1 MTTTWVAMRATGR
14 GVLNYSLPAGNEAP
28 AITDFSVDVTDVD
41 GWVVSRFDCARA
53 WLDRWSDSGGMRR
66 SDQGSWQSG
75 PIESPYTGEHGAIE
89 TINAACVA
97 VAHWGLETGWGVHEY
112 NFNAGGI
119 HCANGA
125 ECFNDGSNDDETE
138 FRAYSSLPVFVAAY
152 FDLISS
158 SRYAMAWSSFK
169 AGSANGIMELWSAGY
184 TCGAKTRSEAT
195 SLVRR
200 VVRVVGARRTNLTG
214 ALPSVTQLTAT
225 NPDVPNR
232 CEPGQR
238 ERGRPGDND
247 GGGGGS
253 GGGLLFVAGL
263 LGLAAVASKS

>member
-66 SDQGSWQSG
+66 SDQGSWQGG
-75 PIESPYTGEHGAIE
+75 PIESAYTGEHAAIE
-89 TINAACVA
+89 TINAATIA
-97 VAHWGLETGWGVHEY
+97 VAHWALETGWGVHEY
-112 NFNAGGI
+112 NYNAGGI
-119 HCANGA
+119 HCAGGA
-125 ECFNDGSNDDETE
+125 ECFLDRADGEE
-138 FRAYSSLPVFVAAY
+138 FRGYSSLPAFVAAY
-152 FDLISS
+152 FDLVSS

-184 TCGAKTRSEAT
+184 TCGPKTRAEST

-200 VVRVVGARRTNLTG
+200 VVNIVAARRSNLAG
-214 ALPSVTQLTAT
+214 ALPTPAQYTAT
-225 NPDVPNR
+225 NPDVANR
-232 CEPGQR
+232 CEPGER
-238 ERGRPGDND
+238 ERSTRPG

-263 LGLAAVASKS
+263 LGLAAVASKK

>member
-1 MTTTWVAMRATGR
+1 MTTTWVAMRSTGR

-28 AITDFSVDVTDVD
+28 AITNFSVDVTDAD
-41 GWVVSRFDCARA
+41 GWIVSRFDCARA
-53 WLDRWSDSGGMRR
+53 WLDRWTDSGGLRR
-66 SDQGSWQSG
+66 SDQGSWQGG
-75 PIESPYTGEHGAIE
+75 PIETPYTGEAGNIE
-89 TINAACVA
+89 TINAAVVA
-97 VAHWGLETGWGVHEY
+97 VAHWALETGWGVHEY

-125 ECFNDGSNDDETE
+125 ECFLDRGDDEE
-138 FRAYSSLPVFVAAY
+138 FRAYSSLPAFVAAY

-184 TCGAKTRSEAT
+184 TCGAKTRAEST
-195 SLVRR
+195 SLVAR
-200 VVRVVGARRTNLTG
+200 VARVIAARRTNLAG
-214 ALPSVTQLTAT
+214 ALPTPAQYTAT
-225 NPDVPNR
+225 NPDVANR
-232 CEPGQR
+232 CEPGER
-238 ERGRPGDND
+238 ERGTRPGG

-263 LGLAAVASKS
+263 LGLAAVASKG